1 VKKDRPVFPVGATFL
16 GWREPE
22 QGSEEWSIVLMPKG
36 SMLSE
41 QDDDS
46 APDSK
51 TPPAEENE

>member
-1 VKKDRPVFPVGATFL
+1 MKKDKPVYPVGTTFG

-22 QGSEEWSIVLMPKG
+22 QGSKEWSIVLMPKG

-46 APDSK
+46 AQDSS
-51 TPPAEENE
+51 PSESEDE